1 MTKGQIL
8 KHNFTKGD
16 LTLYDAN
23 GKQTYYEDSDGYW
36 GKREYDTNGNE
47 TYSENSRG
55 FWIKREYDTNGN
67 EIYFE
72 DSEGLIRH
80 SIC

>member
-8 KHNFTKGD
+8 KHDFTKGN
-16 LTLYDAN
+16 LELYDVN
-23 GKQTYYEDSDGYW
+23 GKLIYYESSTGYW
-36 GKREYDTNGNE
+36 FKQEYDTNGNVIYFE
-47 TYSENSRG
+47 TSNGY
-55 FWIKREYDTNGN
+55 WWKYEYDTNGN

-80 SIC
+80 SIW